1 MIDTHTLPS
10 ELKEEITHFS
20 MSGYAKDHFKKQKKW
35 GVFGIKHIKPT
46 EVVISFTKKYSTS
59 LTHLSDADEKIALKI
74 YAMINNYLEAEVGTA
89 TATATT
95 EQQDRRLRELMVV
108 FNKQLTHTPIQDE
121 VFCQLIKQTT
131 DNPNSLSL
139 ERGWELILS
148 LCLCVLPSEALMRVL
163 VGHANT
169 LRSLS
174 SPLGGLA
181 LAVHSLCCHHLKS
194 HRLHEQDPIPLFG
207 FSEVSYCEHI
217 EKPKAFFIPL
227 SVDPPSLPPCF
238 SPLPHHHP
246 RPTGIVSRT
255 SFFVSS
261 ISEMLSPSSLSSPS
275 S

>member
-10 ELKEEITHFS
+10 ELKEEINHFS

-35 GVFGIKHIKPT
+35 GVFGIKHIKPS
-46 EVVISFTKKYSTS
+46 EVVISFSKKYSTS

-74 YAMINNYLEAEVGTA
+74 YTMVNNYLEAESA
-89 TATATT
+89 TA

-108 FNKQLTHTPIQDE
+108 FNKQLTNISIQDE

-131 DNPNSLSL
+131 DNPNNLSL

-163 VGHANT
+163 VSHANT

-174 SPLGGLA
+174 SPLGGLT

-194 HRLHEQDPIPLFG
+194 HKLHEQDPIPLFN
-207 FSEVSYCEHI
+207 FSEISYCEHI
-217 EKPKAFFIPL
+217 EKPKAFFIPI
-227 SVDPPSLPPCF
+227 SVSLPAL
-238 SPLPHHHP
+238 SLL
-246 RPTGIVSRT
+246 T
-255 SFFVSS
+255 FFLDLW
-261 ISEMLSPSSLSSPS
+261 LSC
-275 S
+275 